1 MPSRFRLSAL
11 LFAFAIPLALAA
23 CGGES
28 DYASDAAVTPDE
40 VRAIAEEAYVYGYP
54 MVDSYRIL
62 NAYFGNP
69 DGPEFKGGWNEVIGD
84 ARVYTPEDRTVQ
96 TPNSDT
102 PYSFIGL
109 DLRAEPL
116 VLTIPPMDPDR
127 YFSVQLVDA
136 YTFNFDYIGT
146 RTTGNDGGRYLVAG
160 PGWTGDVPEGID
172 EVFRSETEIGIAIY
186 RTQLFDADDLEAVK
200 EIQAGYEV
208 EPLSAFLGE
217 PAPPAPPAIEWRT
230 PLSPEEQ
237 RTSLAFFDQLNA
249 VLDWCPVDASE
260 VELRERFAR
269 IGVEAGKTFDPDALS
284 PEMRAAIEAGI
295 ADAWA
300 AFDSLNT
307 HAIAT
312 GDVES
317 GDLFGTREFLDNNYL
332 YRMTAAVTGIWGNS
346 REEAMYPIYQVDANG
361 DPLDGSKAAYRI
373 HVEPGTTIPVEAFWS
388 LTMYEMPESL
398 LYANEIDRY
407 LINSPMVPDLVRDP
421 DGGVTV
427 YLQHESPGADKE
439 ANWLPAPDGPFIAV
453 LRLYLPGPD
462 ALDGDWN
469 APPLEA
475 VTD

>member
-1 MPSRFRLSAL
+1 MARRFRLSAL
-11 LFAFAIPLALAA
+11 LLAFAIPLALAA
-23 CGGES
+23 CGGAS
-28 DYASDAAVTPDE
+28 DDASDAAVTPE
-40 VRAIAEEAYVYGYP
+40 EARAIAEEAYVYGYP

-62 NAYFGNP
+62 NAYFGIP
-69 DGPEFKGGWNEVIGD
+69 ESPEFKGDLNVVHSY

-102 PYSFIGL
+102 PYSFVGF

-136 YTFNFDYIGT
+136 YTHNFDYIGT
-146 RTTGNDGGRYLVAG
+146 RTTGNDGGRYLLAG
-160 PGWTGDVPEGID
+160 PDWTGDVPEGID
-172 EVFRSETEIGIAIY
+172 GVYHSESQVGIAIY
-186 RTQLFDADDLEAVK
+186 RTQLFDADDIEQVK
-200 EIQAGYEV
+200 EIQAGFAA

-217 PAPPAPPAIEWRT
+217 PAPAAPPAIEWRT

-249 VLDWCPVDASE
+249 VLAWCPVDPSE

-269 IGVEAGKTFDPDALS
+269 IGVEAGATFDPDALS

-307 HAIAT
+307 NAIAT
-312 GDVES
+312 GDVAS
-317 GDLFGTREFLDNNYL
+317 GDMFGTREFLQNNYL
-332 YRMTAAVTGIWGNS
+332 YRMAAAVTGNWGNT

-361 DPLDGSKAAYRI
+361 DPLDGSKRSYRI
-373 HVEPGTTIPVEAFWS
+373 HAEPGVTIPADAFWS

-407 LINSPMVPDLVRDP
+407 LINSPMVPDLVPDP
-421 DGGVTV
+421 DGGVTI

-439 ANWLPAPDGPFIAV
+439 ANWLPAPDGPFVAV
-453 LRLYLPGPD
+453 LRLYLPGPA
-462 ALDGDWN
+462 ALDGDW
-469 APPLEA
+469 APPPLEP

>member
-1 MPSRFRLSAL
+1 MPRRFRSSAL
-11 LFAFAIPLALAA
+11 LFAFAIPFALAA
-23 CGGES
+23 CGGGS
-28 DYASDAAVTPDE
+28 DDASDAATTPE
-40 VRAIAEEAYVYGYP
+40 EARAIAEEAYVYGFP
-54 MVDSYRIL
+54 IVDGYRVLYSYFADPESP
-62 NAYFGNP
+62 AYR
-69 DGPEFKGGWNEVIGD
+69 GPWNELHSD
-84 ARVYTPEDRTVQ
+84 ARVYTPEDRAIQ

-102 PYSFIGL
+102 PYSMIGM

-116 VLTIPPMDPDR
+116 VLTIPPMDGDR

-136 YTFNFDYIGT
+136 YTHNFDYIGT

-160 PGWTGDVPEGID
+160 PSWDWAAPDGID
-172 EVFRSETEIGIAIY
+172 EVFRCETEICLGIY
-186 RTQLFDADDLEAVK
+186 RTQLYSPDDIEQVK
-200 EIQAGYEV
+200 EIQAGYGV

-217 PAPPAPPAIEWRT
+217 PAPQAPPALDLQA
-230 PLSPEEQ
+230 PLSAEEQ

-249 VLDWCPVDASE
+249 MLEYCPVHSSE
-260 VELRERFAR
+260 TELRARFAR
-269 IGVEAGKTFDPDALS
+269 IGVEAGTTFDPDALS
-284 PEMRAAIEAGI
+284 PEMRAAIEAGM
-295 ADAWA
+295 ADAWQ

-307 HAIAT
+307 GPVAR
-312 GDVES
+312 GEVVS
-317 GDLFGTREFLDNNYL
+317 GDMFGTREFLDNNYL
-332 YRMTAAVTGIWGNS
+332 YRMSAAVLGIYGNS
-346 REEAMYPIYQVDANG
+346 EQEAMYPIYQVDANG
-361 DPLDGSKAAYRI
+361 DPLDGSKHAYRI

-388 LTMYEMPESL
+388 LTMYEMPQSL

-462 ALDGDWN
+462 ALDGDWT
-469 APPLEA
+469 APSIEP

>member
-1 MPSRFRLSAL
+1 MPCRLRSLAF
-11 LFAFAIPLALAA
+11 LFCLIVPLPLALAA
-23 CGGES
+23 CG
-28 DYASDAAVTPDE
+28 DAGDTDTAVTPE
-40 VRAIAEEAYVYGYP
+40 EARAIAQEAYVYGYP

-69 DGPEFKGGWNEVIGD
+69 ESPEYKGSWNEVISY

-102 PYSFIGL
+102 PYSFIGF

-116 VLTIPPMDPDR
+116 VLTIPPMDGNR

-146 RTTGNDGGRYLVAG
+146 RTTGNDGGRYLLAG
-160 PGWTGDVPEGID
+160 PDWTGDVPEGID
-172 EVFRSETEIGIAIY
+172 GVYRSETEFGIAIY
-186 RTQLFDADDLEAVK
+186 RTQLFGPDDLDNVK
-200 EIQAGYEV
+200 KIQAGYMV

-217 PAPPAPPAIEWRT
+217 PAPPAPPPIEWLT

-249 VLDWCPVDASE
+249 VLAWCPVDPSE

-284 PEMRAAIEAGI
+284 PEMRTAIEAGM

-300 AFDSLNT
+300 AFDSLNKT
-307 HAIAT
+307 AMAT
-312 GDVES
+312 GELTS
-317 GDLFGTREFLDNNYL
+317 GDIFGTREFLRNNYL

-346 REEAMYPIYQVDANG
+346 REEAMYPIYAVDANG
-361 DPLDGSKAAYRI
+361 DPLDGSKHAYRLRAT
-373 HVEPGTTIPVEAFWS
+373 PGTTIPVDAFWS
-388 LTMYEMPESL
+388 LTMYEMPQSL

-421 DGGVTV
+421 DGGVTIYV
-427 YLQHESPGADKE
+427 QHESPGADRE
-439 ANWLPAPDGPFIAV
+439 PNWLPAPDGPFIVV
-453 LRLYLPGPD
+453 LRLYLPKPA
-462 ALDGDWN
+462 ALEGDWQP
-469 APPLEA
+469 PPLEP

>member
-1 MPSRFRLSAL
+1 MLRHLRPIL
-11 LFAFAIPLALAA
+11 LLILCSVPVALAA
-23 CGGES
+23 CGDTADTTG
-28 DYASDAAVTPDE
+28 AVSPE
-40 VRAIAEEAYVYGYP
+40 EARAIAEEAFVYGFP

-62 NAYFGNP
+62 NAYFGDPESP
-69 DGPEFKGGWNEVIGD
+69 DYKGEMNVIHNY
-84 ARVYTPEDRTVQ
+84 ARVYTPEDRAVQ

-102 PYSFIGL
+102 PYSFVGF

-116 VLTIPPMDPDR
+116 VLTIPPIEPDR

-146 RTTGNDGGRYLVAG
+146 RTTGSDGGRYLLAG
-160 PGWTGDVPEGID
+160 ADWTGDVPDGID
-172 EVFRSETEIGIAIY
+172 RVYRSETQVGIAIY
-186 RTQLFDADDLEAVK
+186 RTQLFDPDDLEAVK
-200 EIQAGYEV
+200 EIQAGFEV

-217 PAPPAPPAIEWRT
+217 PAPAAAPAIEWLT

-249 VLDWCPVDASE
+249 VLAWCPVDPSE

-269 IGVEAGKTFDPDALS
+269 IGIEAGETFDPESLS
-284 PEMRAAIEAGI
+284 PEMREAIEAGI

-307 HAIAT
+307 NEIAAGEVT
-312 GDVES
+312 S
-317 GDLFGTREFLDNNYL
+317 GDMFGTREFLQNNYL
-332 YRMTAAVTGIWGNS
+332 YRMAAAVTGIWGNT

-361 DPLDGSKAAYRI
+361 DPLDGSKHAYRV
-373 HVEPGTTIPVEAFWS
+373 HAEPGVTIPADAFWS

-407 LINSPMVPDLVRDP
+407 LINSPMVPDLVPDP
-421 DGGVTV
+421 DGGVTI

-439 ANWLPAPDGPFIAV
+439 SNWLPAPDGPFVVV
-453 LRLYLPGPD
+453 LRLYLPGEA
-462 ALDGDWN
+462 ALEGDW
-469 APPLEA
+469 APPPLEPA
-475 VTD
+475 GD